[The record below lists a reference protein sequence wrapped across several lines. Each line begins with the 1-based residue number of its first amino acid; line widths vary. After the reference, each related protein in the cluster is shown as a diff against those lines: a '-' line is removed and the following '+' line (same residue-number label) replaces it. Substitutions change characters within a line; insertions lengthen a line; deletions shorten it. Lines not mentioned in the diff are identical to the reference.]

1 MEFRKGTFVNQILNN
16 DTEMIRAKVSVGDMR
31 LEKITRSILKLI
43 KDADASSAGGVRADI
58 VRKIIT
64 DEIKKEKLK

>member
-1 MEFRKGTFVNQILNN
+1 MNQILNN